1 MKKSGNG
8 KPETCAY
15 NILRTVRGEVPFE
28 RTMGVSGS
36 LIDQPANLVINEAE
50 TDALRQLEIFEPRID
65 ADRVA
70 VTSDGL
76 GGFVYDIQL
85 SRREG

>member
-1 MKKSGNG
+1 MRKSGNG

-36 LIDQPANLVINEAE
+36 FMDRPSNVVINEAE

-65 ADRVA
+65 AERVA
-70 VTSDGL
+70 IIPGDL
-76 GGFVYDIQL
+76 GSFAYDIQL
-85 SRREG
+85 SRKEG

>member
-8 KPETCAY
+8 TPETCAH

-36 LIDQPANLVINEAE
+36 LIDQPAVLVVNEAE
-50 TDALRQLEIFEPRID
+50 TDALRQLEIFEPRIH
-65 ADRVA
+65 ADRVG
-70 VTSDGL
+70 VTTDGL
-76 GGFVYDIQL
+76 GGFSYDIQL
-85 SRREG
+85 SRKEG